1 MQRNQQNCSVFL
13 KLADFDT
20 LEFKV
25 ERLPRVEA
33 QPEQKTSEDA
43 MSPTHAGIRD
53 LRIRDFRGIDEL
65 YLSFVGPGDYPTQ
78 VVVLGGPNGCGK
90 TAVLEACL
98 SVLGR
103 GELAR
108 RRVEEGA
115 IRLGR
120 DDFLI
125 EATVQARDDIHKLSR
140 TSSGA
145 GRVILP
151 CWYFSSERF
160 ARPVG
165 AVGIT
170 AGKRDRKLE
179 KTEKNRLGMI
189 KQFLVNARAHALFP
203 SNDLESQSRFS
214 TALNELNRAW
224 RMFYPGQVF
233 TVEPVSGDPDAG
245 FDVFLLDGPSPR
257 LPVDKM
263 SSGQLEIFMFAG
275 ALIMEQ
281 GEDGIVLIDEP
292 ELHLDPQW
300 HRSLLRSMSELKP
313 KSQII
318 AATHSPEVFDSVRSF
333 ERHFLVPADDPRA
346 HAWSEQP
353 TAEEVE
359 A

>member
-1 MQRNQQNCSVFL
+1 M
-13 KLADFDT
+13 
-20 LEFKV
+20 
-25 ERLPRVEA
+25 
-33 QPEQKTSEDA
+33 
-43 MSPTHAGIRD
+43 HAGIRD
-53 LRIRDFRGIDEL
+53 LHIRDFRGIDDL
-65 YLSFVGPGDYPTQ
+65 TLSFIGPGDYPTQ

-125 EATVQARDDIHKLSR
+125 EATVQVRDRFHKLSR
-140 TSSGA
+140 TSSEA

-160 ARPVG
+160 ARLVG

-170 AGKRDRKLE
+170 AGRRDRGME
-179 KTEKNRLGMI
+179 RTEKNRLEMI
-189 KQFLVNARAHALFP
+189 KQFLVNAKAHALFP
-203 SNDLESQSRFS
+203 SGEADSHSRFS
-214 TALNELNRAW
+214 TAMDELNRSW
-224 RMFYPGQVF
+224 EMFYPGQTF
-233 TVEPVSGDPDAG
+233 TVEPVSDDPDAG
-245 FDVFLLDGPSPR
+245 FDLFLLDGPSPR
-257 LPVDKM
+257 LSVDKL
-263 SSGQLEIFMFAG
+263 SSGQLEILMFAG
-275 ALIMEQ
+275 VLIMEQ
-281 GEDGIVLIDEP
+281 EMEGIILIDEP
-292 ELHLDPQW
+292 ELHLDLQW
-300 HRSLLRSMSELKP
+300 HRSLLRSMSTLKP
-313 KSQII
+313 KCQII

-333 ERHFLVPADDPRA
+333 ERHFLVPADDSRA
-346 HAWSEQP
+346 RAWSETP